1 MMAPRKL
8 KRAISKILVNQRRNE
23 PPGCHR
29 LAYYLA
35 FTKSAQ
41 EPNILCKMIRG
52 MNPHRR
58 PFKVTL
64 T

>member
-41 EPNILCKMIRG
+41 EP
-52 MNPHRR
+52 
-58 PFKVTL
+58 TL
-64 T
+64 SENSPRTSGWTQIP